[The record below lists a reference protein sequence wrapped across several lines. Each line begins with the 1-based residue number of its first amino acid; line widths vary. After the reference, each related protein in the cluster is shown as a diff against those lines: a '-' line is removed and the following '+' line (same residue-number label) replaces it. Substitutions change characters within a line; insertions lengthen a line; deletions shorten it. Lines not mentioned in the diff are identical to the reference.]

1 MVTDPVAEV
10 TRCLYDVM
18 DPEIPFLNVM
28 EMGMVRE
35 VVQDG
40 DVIVIRITPT
50 YSGCPATDVIAE
62 DVLAAAKVIYPNSR
76 TEIVRT
82 PAWTTDWIG
91 EEARLKM
98 EKHGIAPPNGQSA
111 DKAFLLG
118 KGRITPCPRCKST
131 DTHLVSAFGS
141 TACKAHFKCNACR
154 EPFDHFKC
162 I

>member
-1 MVTDPVAEV
+1 MISSNKIWEV
-10 TRCLYDVM
+10 LSAIP
-18 DPEIPFLNVM
+18 DPEIPVISILELGVL
-28 EMGMVRE
+28 RE
-35 VVQDG
+35 VRYKNKELH
-40 DVIVIRITPT
+40 ITITPT
-50 YSGCPATDVIAE
+50 YSGCPAMNQIESDIITKLVELGIE
-62 DVLAAAKVIYPNSR
+62 KYKINLQYH
-76 TEIVRT
+76 